1 MTPSRLSTTP
11 VAPVSSGSTVQG
23 VSEAAGDT
31 PTLAIGGAL
40 VRTDA
45 LWCELTAE
53 PLDIGAIYDFVIDPG
68 CGGIVLF
75 SGTAR
80 DHAAGRPGVS
90 ALAYEAYEAHVV
102 PRLVAIGEH
111 IAATWP
117 ARKVAIVHRIGPVAL
132 GESSVVVAVA
142 TPHRPEAFEAARYGI
157 DTLKATVPIWK
168 SETWD
173 GGTDWGLAAHPIAS
187 VSAHRDDAQAL

>member
-117 ARKVAIVHRIGPVAL
+117 ARKVAIVHRIGPV
-132 GESSVVVAVA
+132 
-142 TPHRPEAFEAARYGI
+142 
-157 DTLKATVPIWK
+157 
-168 SETWD
+168 
-173 GGTDWGLAAHPIAS
+173 
-187 VSAHRDDAQAL
+187 VSRR

>member
-1 MTPSRLSTTP
+1 VTDG
-11 VAPVSSGSTVQG
+11 PVSERNQ
-23 VSEAAGDT
+23 D
-31 PTLAIGGAL
+31 GA
-40 VRTDA
+40 VKRNDA
-45 LWCELTAE
+45 MWCELTSE
-53 PLDIGAIYDFVIDPG
+53 PLDIAAIYAFIVDPG

-90 ALAYEAYEAHVV
+90 ALAYEAYESQVV
-102 PRLVAIGEH
+102 PRLVAIAEH
-111 IAATWP
+111 MMNTWP
-117 ARKVAIVHRIGPVAL
+117 ARKVAIVHRTGPVAL

-142 TPHRPEAFEAARYGI
+142 TPHRPEAFAAARYGI

-173 GGTDWGLAAHPIAS
+173 GGTDWGLAAHPVTSVAS
-187 VSAHRDDAQAL
+187 LIDEPGGQ